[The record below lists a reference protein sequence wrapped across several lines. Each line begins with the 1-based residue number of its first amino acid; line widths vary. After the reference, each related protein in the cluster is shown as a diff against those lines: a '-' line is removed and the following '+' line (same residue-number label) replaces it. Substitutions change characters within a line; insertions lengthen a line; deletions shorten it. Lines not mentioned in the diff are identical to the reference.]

1 MLNKRTLS
9 RIGLA
14 LLALGL
20 IAVFGRV
27 LEMRISGGNIY
38 PHYSTLRNDPIGS
51 SAIFDSFASLEGY
64 SVGRNLT
71 PLTGIKNLD
80 GDTAL
85 LLLGLPWDSFKTLRA
100 KDNSPVLRAVEDD
113 GARLVI
119 TLNPKLVPDFFRK
132 KNTDE
137 EDDWFDRR
145 RKLRDKLRKDRKK
158 KEEEKSGSVKKKKEN
173 KEDEDEDEDDL
184 TEEERKLEE
193 EADEKFGIKLN
204 ERLAVE
210 IPDLEDFQRPDE
222 GWKTK
227 PGKTLD
233 PSGVPA
239 ALPFWFSQYRLKPND
254 KVWKKVVMVDESPV
268 VLERRLGKGSIVLAT
283 DSYFASNESLHGG
296 GNPEFLLWMAGGKSR
311 LIFDET
317 IHGSVSSGGAMKL
330 IRRYRLHGFFIGMFL
345 FIGLW
350 AWRSATSLTPGDESV
365 DRGFVEETAV
375 SGEQSNSG
383 FIQLLKRSIPGKEL
397 ISQCVDVWKKSQ
409 HSPITSDQEK
419 KLSGIIASHEAN
431 PRKHSITET
440 YQAISKVLKKH

>member
-20 IAVFGRV
+20 IVVFGRV
-27 LEMRISGGNIY
+27 LEMRISSGNIY
-38 PHYSTLRNDPIGS
+38 PHYSTLRHDPLGS

-64 SVGRNLT
+64 SVGRNLDS
-71 PLTGIKNLD
+71 LTSVKNLK

-85 LLLGLPWDSFKTLRA
+85 FMLGLPWDSFKTLRA
-100 KDNSPVLRAVEDD
+100 RDDSPVLRAVEDE

-132 KNTDE
+132 KNTAE
-137 EDDWFDRR
+137 EDNWFDRR
-145 RKLRDKLRKDRKK
+145 RKLRDKLRKAK
-158 KEEEKSGSVKKKKEN
+158 KEKEEDNSGASKKKKKSK
-173 KEDEDEDEDDL
+173 KEKDDL
-184 TEEERKLEE
+184 SEEEQKLEE
-193 EADEKFGIKLN
+193 EADESFGMKLG

-210 IPDLEDFQRPDE
+210 IPELEDFQRPDE

-227 PGKTLD
+227 AGKTLD
-233 PSGVPA
+233 PNGVPA
-239 ALPFWFSQYRLKPND
+239 APSFWFSQYRLKPNNKAWKAVVTVD
-254 KVWKKVVMVDESPV
+254 KAPV

-283 DSYFASNESLHGG
+283 DTYFASNESLHSG
-296 GNPEFLLWMAGGKSR
+296 GNPEFLLWTTGGKSR

-330 IRRYRLHGFFIGMFL
+330 IRRYRLHGFFFGMFV
-345 FIGLW
+345 FIILW

-365 DRGFVEETAV
+365 DRGFVEGTAI
-375 SGEQSNSG
+375 SGEQSKAG
-383 FIQLLKRSIPGKEL
+383 FIRLLKRSIPGKEL

-409 HSPITSDQEK
+409 HSKISVDQEK
-419 KLSGIIASHEAN
+419 KLSGIIASHKAN
-431 PRKHSITET
+431 PRKRSITET
-440 YQAISKVLKKH
+440 YQAISNALKKH